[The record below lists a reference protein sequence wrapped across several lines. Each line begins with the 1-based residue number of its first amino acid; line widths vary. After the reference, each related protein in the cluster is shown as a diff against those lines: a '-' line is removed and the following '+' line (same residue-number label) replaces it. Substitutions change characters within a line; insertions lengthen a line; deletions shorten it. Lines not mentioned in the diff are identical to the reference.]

1 MNATARKAGNTLPLY
16 TSDPLIYH
24 MALEYVDKQQTLSS
38 IVFSGG
44 SDLTH
49 MLLLKREV
57 SRLKG
62 ESMVLMVGELTPR
75 ALLCVTPLKQEKNT
89 VVVGTSNLD
98 ALSSLL
104 PSTTAIGI
112 GPELFFLLS
121 AFQKPLILVLFRLF
135 TVLLIVLIALIIF
148 FVSFAFF
155 TDSSYLLDVMQ
166 RLFGGGI

>member
-1 MNATARKAGNTLPLY
+1 
-16 TSDPLIYH
+16 
-24 MALEYVDKQQTLSS
+24 
-38 IVFSGG
+38 
-44 SDLTH
+44 
-49 MLLLKREV
+49 
-57 SRLKG
+57 
-62 ESMVLMVGELTPR
+62 
-75 ALLCVTPLKQEKNT
+75 
-89 VVVGTSNLD
+89 VGTSNLD